1 MADLRIT
8 DLPALPEGDVA
19 ATDVLPIADVSASET
34 KKVTA
39 KDLVEAG
46 VALIDNGSIPAAKL
60 AAINPASLGTS
71 TVAAQFIAGPTATT
85 GAFAARII
93 APGDLPIATAG
104 ALGAVSVAAG
114 LGVTGGGALSLAAA
128 TSATIGGISV
138 PGASGLAVNGSG
150 VISHISSV
158 TAASK
163 NGFTVN
169 ASGHITAIGAIP
181 AADLPIATAAAVGG
195 VFVGS
200 GLAVTVGGQLNHAA
214 TLTAGTTSGITF
226 NETGHITATTSL
238 VSGDLPIATAST
250 RGAVSVPAGAL
261 EVNGTGQL
269 THQDSG
275 VTPGTYAKV
284 TVDARGHVTASTT
297 LIAADIPALS
307 ATTITSG
314 TLDIARVG
322 NNSITGAKL
331 GNQSTVLFG
340 GSGSTVGEVVFPT
353 AQFTGQYFF
362 DALNGDLYIW
372 DGNAYQPITI
382 TAGEIIFAG
391 TYDAA
396 TNLIASVTGA
406 GTAAGLVVGNA
417 LPGPVAA
424 NNKYYVVVSV
434 LGTGTAPAPTT
445 SLQPPDILLS
455 NGTTWELLDVSAT
468 IAAQIASNIAFT
480 PYGSVGSNNVQTAIQ
495 ELDDEKLAKAGG
507 IITGALEI
515 GAAGSLLFEGSTPD
529 AFETTLAVVDP
540 TADRTITL
548 PNVSGTVVTTGD
560 TGTVTSTM
568 ILDGTIANVDINA
581 SAAIAFSKLAAL
593 TSAHILVGNASNVA
607 AAVNLTG
614 DINIDNA
621 GVSAIASGVIVNA
634 DVNVSA
640 AIAGSKI
647 QAATTS
653 NAGAVQLTDSYTS
666 TSTTTA
672 ATPASVKEAFDL
684 ADLAGTV
691 ATAALPKAGGT
702 MTGNIT
708 LNAQSDVRF
717 ADADSSNWVA
727 FQAPATVASNV
738 TWTLPAADGTVDQVL
753 KTDGSGALGWASP
766 SVSGPILENQ
776 QVIGASY
783 TLSTGYNGVS
793 AGPVA
798 VGATYTVTVPAGAV
812 WVIV

>member
-1 MADLRIT
+1 M
-8 DLPALPEGDVA
+8 
-19 ATDVLPIADVSASET
+19 
-34 KKVTA
+34 
-39 KDLVEAG
+39 
-46 VALIDNGSIPAAKL
+46 
-60 AAINPASLGTS
+60 
-71 TVAAQFIAGPTATT
+71 
-85 GAFAARII
+85 
-93 APGDLPIATAG
+93 
-104 ALGAVSVAAG
+104 
-114 LGVTGGGALSLAAA
+114 
-128 TSATIGGISV
+128 
-138 PGASGLAVNGSG
+138 
-150 VISHISSV
+150 
-158 TAASK
+158 
-163 NGFTVN
+163 
-169 ASGHITAIGAIP
+169 
-181 AADLPIATAAAVGG
+181 
-195 VFVGS
+195 
-200 GLAVTVGGQLNHAA
+200 
-214 TLTAGTTSGITF
+214 
-226 NETGHITATTSL
+226 
-238 VSGDLPIATAST
+238 
-250 RGAVSVPAGAL
+250 
-261 EVNGTGQL
+261 
-269 THQDSG
+269 
-275 VTPGTYAKV
+275 
-284 TVDARGHVTASTT
+284 
-297 LIAADIPALS
+297 
-307 ATTITSG
+307 
-314 TLDIARVG
+314 
-322 NNSITGAKL
+322 
-331 GNQSTVLFG
+331 
-340 GSGSTVGEVVFPT
+340 
-353 AQFTGQYFF
+353 
-362 DALNGDLYIW
+362 
-372 DGNAYQPITI
+372 
-382 TAGEIIFAG
+382 
-391 TYDAA
+391 
-396 TNLIASVTGA
+396 
-406 GTAAGLVVGNA
+406 
-417 LPGPVAA
+417 
-424 NNKYYVVVSV
+424 
-434 LGTGTAPAPTT
+434 
-445 SLQPPDILLS
+445 
-455 NGTTWELLDVSAT
+455 
-468 IAAQIASNIAFT
+468 
-480 PYGSVGSNNVQTAIQ
+480 
-495 ELDDEKLAKAGG
+495 
-507 IITGALEI
+507 
-515 GAAGSLLFEGSTPD
+515 LFEGSTPD

-653 NAGAVQLTDSYTS
+653 NAGAVQLTDSYNS

-672 ATPASVKEAFDL
+672 ATPASVKTAFDL

-727 FQAPATVASNV
+727 FQAPATVTSNV

-783 TLSTGYNGVS
+783 TLSTGYNGIS

-812 WVIV
+812 WVII

>member
-8 DLPALPEGDVA
+8 DLPALPEVDVA

-34 KKVTA
+34 KKITA

-85 GAFAARII
+85 GTFAARNI
-93 APGDLPIATAG
+93 AAGDLPIATAAVTG
-104 ALGAVSVAAG
+104 TVSVGAG
-114 LGVTGGGALSLAAA
+114 LAVTGGGALSLAAA
-128 TSATIGGISV
+128 TSATTGGISV
-138 PGASGLAVNGSG
+138 PSASGLAVDGSG

-195 VFVGS
+195 VLIGS
-200 GLAVTVGGQLNHAA
+200 GLAVTGGGQLNHAS
-214 TLTAGTTSGITF
+214 TLSAGTTSGITF
-226 NETGHITATTSL
+226 NETGHITATTAL
-238 VSGDLPIATAST
+238 VGADIPVATAST

-261 EVNGTGQL
+261 EVDGTGAL
-269 THQDSG
+269 THEDSG

-307 ATTITSG
+307 ATALTSG

-322 NNSITGAKL
+322 NHSITGAKL
-331 GNQSTVLFG
+331 ANQSTVLFG

-391 TYDAA
+391 TYDAS
-396 TNLIASVTGA
+396 TNLVASVTTA

-417 LPGPVAA
+417 LPAPIAA
-424 NNKYYVVVSV
+424 NNRYYVVVSI

-455 NGTTWELLDVSAT
+455 NGVSWELLDVSAT

-480 PYGSVGSNNVQTAIQ
+480 PYGNIGASDVQAAIE
-495 ELDDEKLAKAGG
+495 ELDDEKLSKTGG
-507 IITGALEI
+507 IVTGALEI
-515 GAAGSLLFEGSTPD
+515 GAAGSLLFEGSTAD

-548 PNVSGTVVTTGD
+548 PNVTGTVVTTGD

-568 ILDGTIANVDINA
+568 ILDGAIANVDINA

-621 GVSAIASGVIVNA
+621 GVSAIATGVIVDA
-634 DVNVSA
+634 DVSASA

-647 QAATTS
+647 VAATTS
-653 NAGAVQLTDSYTS
+653 VVGAVQLTDSTSS
-666 TSTTTA
+666 TSITTA
-672 ATPASVKEAFDL
+672 ATPNAVKSAYDL
-684 ADLAGTV
+684 AN
-691 ATAALPKAGGT
+691 AALPTTGGT
-702 MTGNIT
+702 LTGNVT
-708 LNAQSDVRF
+708 LNAQSDLRW
-717 ADADSSNWVA
+717 ADSDSSHWVA
-727 FQAPATVASNV
+727 FQAPATVAADV
-738 TWTLPAADGTVDQVL
+738 TWTLPATDGTTGQVL
-753 KTDGSGALGWASP
+753 STNGTGTLDWVTAAGGST
-766 SVSGPILENQ
+766 
-776 QVIGASY
+776 VIAETKQLIDQDY
-783 TLSTGYNGVS
+783 TLSVGFNGVS
-793 AGPVA
+793 AGPVE